1 MSGEP
6 VRCTLFPGDGI
17 GPEIAEATKEIFRV
31 AGASVVWDE
40 QAIGTQPD
48 PRTNSMI
55 TRENLD
61 SMLVRASLLFC

>member
-6 VRCTLFPGDGI
+6 VRVTLFPGDGI
-17 GPEIAEATKEIFRV
+17 GPEIAEATKEIFKV

-61 SMLVRASLLFC
+61 SMLVSPIPSEL